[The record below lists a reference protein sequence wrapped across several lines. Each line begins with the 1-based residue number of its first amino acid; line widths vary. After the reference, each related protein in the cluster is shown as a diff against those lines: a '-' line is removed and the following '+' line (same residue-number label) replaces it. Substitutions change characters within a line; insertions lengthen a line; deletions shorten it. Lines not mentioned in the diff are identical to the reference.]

1 MISGFSIA
9 VVLLLCLLALAAYV
23 DRIYFEMGK
32 FLSREYT
39 ENIEA
44 WEQWVEPKLRLS
56 RESAAMSAS
65 VLRQV
70 ALGALVFLLAIRLQG
85 KVGLT
90 PTEIARTVFELL
102 LVLLVFDRLLPQI
115 FFTKSR
121 GEWIVKIRVVIQVLF
136 YLVLPLTLTIEL
148 LLSIA
153 GLAESEAE
161 EPEHAGE
168 AMDALLEAGEEEGL
182 LDEEDRE
189 LVRSVVEFGD
199 KVVREVMTPRPE
211 MFAVAGKTSLETFT
225 AEVNAH
231 NFSRVPVYEDSL
243 DHITGIAFARDLLG
257 VKDTDAARRTVAQLQ
272 RPALFVPETKKVN
285 ELLREMQHQKQH
297 MSIVI
302 DEYGGVAGLVTIE
315 DLIEAIVGEIE
326 DEHDTETA
334 GDTPVAEAEGT
345 WVMPGSF
352 EVDRLRELFEGSNE
366 SEEVESVGDDE
377 DRRGEAGET
386 EETLAQLL
394 TKYEATTVGGLVSE
408 MAGHIPLPGEVVED
422 GPLRLE
428 VMASTDRRVERVR
441 VSVTGSMTGG
451 AAE

>member
-1 MISGFSIA
+1 
-9 VVLLLCLLALAAYV
+9 
-23 DRIYFEMGK
+23 
-32 FLSREYT
+32 
-39 ENIEA
+39 
-44 WEQWVEPKLRLS
+44 
-56 RESAAMSAS
+56 
-65 VLRQV
+65 
-70 ALGALVFLLAIRLQG
+70 
-85 KVGLT
+85 
-90 PTEIARTVFELL
+90 
-102 LVLLVFDRLLPQI
+102 
-115 FFTKSR
+115 
-121 GEWIVKIRVVIQVLF
+121 
-136 YLVLPLTLTIEL
+136 
-148 LLSIA
+148 
-153 GLAESEAE
+153 
-161 EPEHAGE
+161 
-168 AMDALLEAGEEEGL
+168 
-182 LDEEDRE
+182 
-189 LVRSVVEFGD
+189 
-199 KVVREVMTPRPE
+199 
-211 MFAVAGKTSLETFT
+211 
-225 AEVNAH
+225 
-231 NFSRVPVYEDSL
+231 VPVYEDSL

-428 VMASTDRRVERVR
+428 VLASTDRRVERVR